1 MRRGATRRGRLGRWA
16 GLGLAMFV
24 GLGCGDDSVQLTED
38 GTGSSAGDTS
48 STGDNPPTT
57 TVPTSTTPT
66 TTTEGGMTDGTA
78 SATDITTTA
87 PTTTG
92 TTTEGV
98 DTTTTDTT
106 STTDTTATDTDTETD
121 TGVEVTGR
129 TVSQTVNA
137 GHLVTSPNFRM
148 VFTMGQ
154 PTQNQGTTTSPN
166 FKLRGG
172 LVGANGSPP

>member
-1 MRRGATRRGRLGRWA
+1 
-16 GLGLAMFV
+16 MFV

-57 TVPTSTTPT
+57 TVPTSTT

-87 PTTTG
+87 PTTSG

-106 STTDTTATDTDTETD
+106 STTDTTATDTDTDTETD